1 MGDTGKRADEIIEE
15 TMKEIYDDLNSSDA
29 FKETDDDYE
38 DSQEEEI
45 NMEDDDSA
53 DVSDADDILETDG
66 FDELDE
72 EGSLEEYDDIEDEE
86 LEYDGGD
93 RGRQH
98 YRSPGTDL
106 CGICHILQQPFHVLY
121 EDQWDGLLSEKRKP
135 GGGLYEAA
143 GGGLCLNA

>member
-53 DVSDADDILETDG
+53 DVSDADDILE
-66 FDELDE
+66 L
-72 EGSLEEYDDIEDEE
+72 SLI
-86 LEYDGGD
+86 
-93 RGRQH
+93 
-98 YRSPGTDL
+98 
-106 CGICHILQQPFHVLY
+106 HI
-121 EDQWDGLLSEKRKP
+121 
-135 GGGLYEAA
+135 
-143 GGGLCLNA
+143 

>member
-53 DVSDADDILETDG
+53 DVSDADSSDSVFHENLSGECNDRRG
-66 FDELDE
+66 NREL
-72 EGSLEEYDDIEDEE
+72 
-86 LEYDGGD
+86 
-93 RGRQH
+93 
-98 YRSPGTDL
+98 
-106 CGICHILQQPFHVLY
+106 
-121 EDQWDGLLSEKRKP
+121 
-135 GGGLYEAA
+135 
-143 GGGLCLNA
+143 